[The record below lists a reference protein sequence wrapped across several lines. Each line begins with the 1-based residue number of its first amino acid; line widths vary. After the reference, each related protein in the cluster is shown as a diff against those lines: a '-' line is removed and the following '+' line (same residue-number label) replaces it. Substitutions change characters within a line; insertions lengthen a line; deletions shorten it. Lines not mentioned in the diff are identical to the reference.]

1 MALSRPPPLP
11 PGRRGPP
18 GHGGI
23 RAAGRPYRCDKDIDG
38 GSGGHGFILTGQ
50 ARALRQSR
58 AGTLQYN
65 RGAMAAS
72 DEALPASS
80 YAVVFTTVRSR
91 EDARRIADK
100 LLSERLA
107 ACVQMLPIDSLYTWK
122 GETVS
127 DSEVLLLVKTRRE
140 LYAEIER
147 TIVSLH
153 NYVTPEILLLPV
165 AEGLPAYLDW
175 IDEVT

>member
-1 MALSRPPPLP
+1 M
-11 PGRRGPP
+11 
-18 GHGGI
+18 
-23 RAAGRPYRCDKDIDG
+23 
-38 GSGGHGFILTGQ
+38 
-50 ARALRQSR
+50 
-58 AGTLQYN
+58 
-65 RGAMAAS
+65 
-72 DEALPASS
+72 
-80 YAVVFTTVRSR
+80 
-91 EDARRIADK
+91 
-100 LLSERLA
+100 A

-127 DSEVLLLVKTRRE
+127 ESEVLLLVKTRRE

-153 NYVTPEILLLPV
+153 NYETPEILLLPV